1 MPVVSHQKRL
11 AQYETVQRGVYI
23 QILNLK
29 KIFLIISLGIS
40 IFNFYVEN
48 GQDCDWVCGRDDC
61 SEVHCV
67 QEPAMS

>member
-29 KIFLIISLGIS
+29 KLFLIISLSIS

-61 SEVHCV
+61 SKVHRV